1 MAKKKNEEE
10 AEQTPVADDAGAEEP
25 PTETQS
31 EAEVDEAD
39 AVADEPVADAPA
51 EDLAAEEEPAEEPV
65 AEEDLADEPV
75 AEEGPAEE
83 TVADAEPE
91 PEAEP
96 KRAPAAKAT
105 PKMAAKPKPKQAA
118 KPKAKKS
125 ARAEETARERKPI
138 VRLPKP
144 ERVRGGRKERRGTV
158 VSSAMDKT
166 IVVRVETVKPHP
178 RYKKVVRRSTKFH
191 AHDEGNVAK
200 PGDVVRIVATRPL
213 SKTKS
218 WRLVEVVE
226 AAK

>member
-25 PTETQS
+25 PTEAQS
-31 EAEVDEAD
+31 EAKVEAD
-39 AVADEPVADAPA
+39 AVADEPVAEAP
-51 EDLAAEEEPAEEPV
+51 EEEPAAEEEPAEET
-65 AEEDLADEPV
+65 A
-75 AEEGPAEE
+75 
-83 TVADAEPE
+83 ADAE

-96 KRAPAAKAT
+96 KPAPAAKAT
-105 PKMAAKPKPKQAA
+105 PKKAAKPKPKQAA

-125 ARAEETARERKPI
+125 ARAEGTERKPI
-138 VRLPKP
+138 VRLPTP
-144 ERVRGGRKERRGTV
+144 ERVRGARKERRGIV

-178 RYKKVVRRSTKFH
+178 RYKKVVRHSTKFH

-218 WRLVEVVE
+218 WRLVEVVA

>member
-1 MAKKKNEEE
+1 MAKKNEEE
-10 AEQTPVADDAGAEEP
+10 TEQTPVADDAGSEEP
-25 PTETQS
+25 PTEAQS
-31 EAEVDEAD
+31 EAEVEAD
-39 AVADEPVADAPA
+39 AVAGEPVAEAP
-51 EDLAAEEEPAEEPV
+51 EEEPAAEEEPAEEPV
-65 AEEDLADEPV
+65 AEEEP
-75 AEEGPAEE
+75 AEEPAAEEEPAEE

-91 PEAEP
+91 PEP
-96 KRAPAAKAT
+96 KPARAAKAT
-105 PKMAAKPKPKQAA
+105 PKKAAKPKAKQAA

-125 ARAEETARERKPI
+125 ARAEGTARERKPI

-178 RYKKVVRRSTKFH
+178 RYKKVVRHSTKFH

-218 WRLVEVVE
+218 WRLVEVVA